1 MTAVRV
7 VTDHEELE
15 NVGQN
20 THVQIDAFI
29 AAGGSATLPTP
40 TAEGQ
45 ILIAVT
51 STTFSVAQ
59 PLTSL
64 EDGWLINDDGLLLVG
79 G

>member
-29 AAGGSATLPTP
+29 AGNATPVPTS
-40 TAEGQ
+40 EGQ
-45 ILIAVT
+45 VLIAIT
-51 STTFSVAQ
+51 AAAFSVAQ

-64 EDGWLINDDGLLLVG
+64 EDGWLINNDGLLLVG